1 MRSDYAL
8 YAVALIFFAITV
20 VSFAVLIDFE
30 RNLSVVATAVLGLL
44 FVGVG
49 HTQRPKAKVEAI
61 HAPPPPPP
69 SVPKTAEVAVQQ
81 KVETKVEPAPVAA
94 KVELIGV
101 KGIKEKRAEQLKAL
115 GIRNVQDLANA
126 SAEDLAKKLNI
137 SPWFTEKWINSAK
150 ELLAKS

>member
-8 YAVALIFFAITV
+8 YVVALIFFAITAI
-20 VSFAVLIDFE
+20 SLMVLKDLYM
-30 RNLSVVATAVLGLL
+30 NLSVVATAVLGLL

-49 HTQRPKAKVEAI
+49 YTQRPKAKVEPI
-61 HAPPPPPP
+61 NAPPPPPP
-69 SVPKTAEVAVQQ
+69 SMPKTAEVAGQQ
-81 KVETKVEPAPVAA
+81 KVGIKVEPAPVAA
-94 KVELIGV
+94 KVELIAV

-115 GIRNVQDLANA
+115 GIRNVEDLANA

>member
-8 YAVALIFFAITV
+8 YVVALIFFAITAI
-20 VSFAVLIDFE
+20 SLMFLTDLYM
-30 RNLSVVATAVLGLL
+30 NLSVVATAVLGLL

-49 HTQRPKAKVEAI
+49 YTQRPKAKVEPI
-61 HAPPPPPP
+61 NAPPPPPP
-69 SVPKTAEVAVQQ
+69 SMPKTAKVAGQQ
-81 KVETKVEPAPVAA
+81 KVVIKVEPAPVAA
-94 KVELIGV
+94 KVELIAV

-115 GIRNVQDLANA
+115 GIRNVEDLANA